1 MTPPVVLTIA
11 GSDPI
16 GGAGMQADLRT
27 FAAFGVHGATALT
40 AVTAQTTNAVNAFW
54 PVEPAQL
61 QAQLDGILSDLN
73 VAAVKT
79 GLLPTAELVDV
90 VTSYAAD
97 GRLPNLVVDPVLVNR
112 TGQPFVQNTTI
123 ESYERLLPHAVL
135 ATPNRFEAELIN
147 LELPKLAVVTNSGVD
162 TVTDGTELRADHIET
177 ANTRGT
183 GDTFSAGVA
192 SRLAHG
198 DPIDVALALAKEWV
212 TAAIAGAVDW
222 KLGEGPSPIDQ
233 MHWEYQGTNEDSHVH
248 AKTRWGSS

>member
-1 MTPPVVLTIA
+1 
-11 GSDPI
+11 
-16 GGAGMQADLRT
+16 MQADLRT
-27 FAAFGVHGATALT
+27 FAAFRVHGATALT
-40 AVTAQTTNAVNAFW
+40 AVTAQTTAAVNAFW

-61 QAQLDGILSDLN
+61 QAQLDGILSDLD

-79 GLLPTAELVDV
+79 GLLPTPELVDV

-112 TGQPFVQNTTI
+112 TGQPFVQDATI
-123 ESYERLLPHAVL
+123 DSYARLLPHAVL
-135 ATPNRFEAELIN
+135 ATPNRFEAELID
-147 LELPKLAVVTNSGVD
+147 LELPQLAVVTNSGVD
-162 TVTDGTELRADHIET
+162 TVSDGTELWADHIET

-212 TAAIAGAVDW
+212 TAAIAGAVEW
-222 KLGEGPSPIDQ
+222 QLGEGPSPIDQ
-233 MHWEYQGTNEDSHVH
+233 MHWEFQSPSDSSANDVT
-248 AKTRWGSS
+248 TRWGSS